1 MKKLAA
7 HWQIL
12 IALGLAVTLGVIFR
26 NFSGTYGMDSSFS
39 AFAEKAVS
47 TSTFIGDLFM
57 SALKMIIVPLI
68 VSSIIAGIG
77 ALGGV
82 KGFGRLGLKTV
93 GFYALT
99 SLAAILVGLTVVNF
113 YEPGLTNGQPNEEI
127 RAAFDRSVETA
138 SDKHLAKV
146 EAANQR
152 EATDYLDFFK
162 KLFPPN
168 IISAASNNGQM
179 LGLIVFSILFGVA
192 MTRLPLGEMKGLQGT
207 IQGIN
212 DVMILITRWI
222 MLLAPIGVFAL
233 MFPVVYKSGAQIFIE
248 MGSYFGTVLT
258 ALAIHMFITLPL
270 VLKFVGGLNPFS
282 HFKAMQTALLT
293 AFSTASSSATLPVT
307 MRCVQENAGVSKRTS
322 SFTLPLGATV
332 NMDGTALYECV
343 AVIFVA
349 QVMGVEMAFGAQFVV
364 VAAALLTSIGVA
376 GVPSASLVAILLILK
391 NSNIDGAETAVVALL
406 SVDRLL
412 DMSRT
417 AVNVFGD
424 SCAAVVVGASEGEK
438 VLQGDLHHFEENIE
452 DEEDRLLR
460 ED

>member
-1 MKKLAA
+1 MKKIAA

-12 IALGLAVTLGVIFR
+12 IALGLAVFLGVIFR
-26 NFSGTYGMDSSFS
+26 NFSAAYSVDSSFVT
-39 AFAEKAVS
+39 FATKTVGVS
-47 TSTFIGDLFM
+47 SFIGDLFM

-82 KGFGRLGLKTV
+82 KGFGRLGLKTIS
-93 GFYALT
+93 FYALT
-99 SLAAILVGLTVVNF
+99 SLSAILVGLAVVNLF
-113 YEPGLTNGQPNEEI
+113 EPGLVDGQPNEEI
-127 RAAFDRSVETA
+127 RAAFDRSVTEA
-138 SDKHLAKV
+138 SDAQVAKV
-146 EAANQR
+146 ATANQVV
-152 EATDYLDFFK
+152 ATDYWDFFK

-168 IISAASNNGQM
+168 IIQAASDNGQM
-179 LGLIVFSILFGVA
+179 LGLIVFSILFGVG
-192 MTRLPLGEMKGLQGT
+192 MTRLPLGEMKTLQGT

-222 MLLAPIGVFAL
+222 MMLAPVGVFAL
-233 MFPVVYKSGAQIFIE
+233 MLPVVYESGWKIFIE

-270 VLKFVGGLNPFS
+270 ILRFVGGLNPLS

-349 QVMGVEMAFGAQFVV
+349 QVMGVDLAFGAQFIIVV
-364 VAAALLTSIGVA
+364 AALLTSIGVA
-376 GVPSASLVAILLILK
+376 GIPSASLVAILLILK

-438 VLQGDLHHFEENIE
+438 VLQGDLHHFEDDIE
-452 DEEDRLLR
+452 DEEERLLKD
-460 ED
+460 E

>member
-1 MKKLAA
+1 MKKIAA

-12 IALGLAVTLGVIFR
+12 IALGLSVFLGVIFR
-26 NFSGTYGMDSSFS
+26 NFSEAYGADSNFT
-39 AFAEKAVS
+39 AFASSAVGV
-47 TSTFIGDLFM
+47 STFIGDMFM

-99 SLAAILVGLTVVNF
+99 SLAAILVGLTVVNLF
-113 YEPGLTNGQPNEEI
+113 EPGLVDGQPNEEI
-127 RAAFDRSVETA
+127 RAAFDRSANVATDQEVAKVATANQVVA
-138 SDKHLAKV
+138 SD
-146 EAANQR
+146 
-152 EATDYLDFFK
+152 YWDFFK

-168 IISAASNNGQM
+168 IIQAASDNGQM
-179 LGLIVFSILFGVA
+179 LGLIVFSILFGVG
-192 MTRLPLGEMKGLQGT
+192 MTRLPMGEMKTLQGT

-222 MLLAPIGVFAL
+222 MMLAPIGVLTL
-233 MFPVVYKSGAQIFIE
+233 MFPVVYGSGWRVFVE
-248 MGSYFGTVLT
+248 LGSYFGTVLT

-270 VLKFVGGLNPFS
+270 ILRFIGGLNPLS

-293 AFSTASSSATLPVT
+293 AFSTSSSSATLPVT

-349 QVMGVEMAFGAQFVV
+349 QVMGVDLAFGAQFVIV
-364 VAAALLTSIGVA
+364 TAALLTSIGVA

-391 NSNIDGAETAVVALL
+391 NSNIEGAETAVVALL

-417 AVNVFGD
+417 VVNVFGD
-424 SCAAVVVGASEGEK
+424 SCAAVVVGASEGERI
-438 VLQGDLHHFEENIE
+438 LQGDLHHFEDDIE
-452 DEEDRLLR
+452 DEEQRILHND
-460 ED
+460 